1 MKKES
6 IKAETVKQLK
16 RLSRE
21 IFGAP
26 RITKIELAK
35 RGGQYKR
42 HLKHKT
48 KIGDIEN

>member
-1 MKKES
+1 MKKKP
-6 IKAETVKQLK
+6 INADTVKQIR